1 MLMYLADT
9 YIVAGT
15 QLRIKCYA
23 NATTLD
29 EVCSLHMFTK
39 VQPREKRDR
48 RADKTFGAIMTP
60 HPPTGNS
67 SRSFI
72 FVSVPSFNTHQP
84 LGVVSMFSFGVRP
97 SSCSYGRWKFAPMF
111 AK

>member
-1 MLMYLADT
+1 MHLADT

-23 NATTLD
+23 NATTFLD

-48 RADKTFGAIMTP
+48 RADKTFRAIMAP
-60 HPPTGNS
+60 HPPTPGLKLLIHFCLS
-67 SRSFI
+67 LHSTLTS
-72 FVSVPSFNTHQP
+72 H
-84 LGVVSMFSFGVRP
+84 
-97 SSCSYGRWKFAPMF
+97 WE
-111 AK
+111 